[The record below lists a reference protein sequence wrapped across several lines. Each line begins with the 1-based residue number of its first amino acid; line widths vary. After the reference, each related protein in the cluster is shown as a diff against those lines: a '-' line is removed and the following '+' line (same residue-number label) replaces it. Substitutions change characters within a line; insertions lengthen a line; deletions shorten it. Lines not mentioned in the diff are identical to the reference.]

1 MPRTP
6 IEPQFPTE
14 RLSILDSDGLLDAK
28 LEPKLAP
35 DDLKRLYRGM
45 VLGRR
50 LDERM
55 LKLQRQGRIG
65 TFAPIKGQEASQ
77 IGTAFTLEAR
87 DWMVPSFRET
97 AAMLWRGWP
106 IEKILAFYAG
116 RLEGGQPGPEQRDL
130 PVTIPVA
137 TQLPHAVGL
146 AYGIQYRGEDSVV
159 MVYFGDGA
167 TSEGDFHEA
176 ANFAG
181 VWHGP
186 VVFVCQNNQWAISV
200 PLKKQTNSRTI
211 AQKAT
216 AYGFPGIQVDGND
229 VLAVYAAS
237 REAVDRARAGEGPTL
252 IECVTYRLGMHTTAD
267 DPTKYRSEEEVKAW
281 EQKDPLTRF
290 RAYLEKKKLLDPSV
304 DEQVD
309 EEIAHGVERFEAMP
323 PADPLE
329 MFDHAYAEL
338 PPHLAAERAELAAR
352 LQAPGGE
359 AGADSAEPPRRPCA
373 ASAGRAGGRRDRHR
387 PRARLTSRAMAKLN
401 MVKAL
406 NLALLEEMERDPD
419 VVIIGEDVGVDG
431 GVFRVTEDLHRRFG
445 GRRVIDSPL
454 AEAGI
459 IGASIGMALYGLK
472 PVSEIQFSGFA
483 FQCFHQIENHA
494 ARYRQRSQ
502 GRFHCQMVMRMPYGG
517 GVRALEHHSESEEQF
532 YAHIPGLKMV
542 IPSGPAHGPRAP
554 RGGHPGSRPRG
565 VLRAQGALPRRPRKR
580 CPTRPR

>member
-1 MPRTP
+1 MPRTL
-6 IEPQFPTE
+6 IEPQFPIE
-14 RLSILDSDGLLDAK
+14 RLSVLDSDGKLDAK

-35 DDLKRLYRGM
+35 DDLKRLYRAM

-55 LKLQRQGRIG
+55 IKLQRQGRIG

-77 IGTAFTLEAR
+77 IGSIFTLGPK

-97 AAMLWRGWP
+97 AAMIWRGWP

-116 RLEGGQPGPEQRDL
+116 RLEGGQPAPEQHDL

-146 AYGIQYRGEDSVV
+146 AYAIQYRGEDAVV

-211 AQKAT
+211 AQKAL

-267 DPTKYRSEEEVKAW
+267 DPTKYRSEEEVNFW

-290 RAYLEKKKLLDPSV
+290 RVYLEKKKLLDASV
-304 DEQVD
+304 EEQVD
-309 EEIAHGVERFEAMP
+309 EEIARAVERFEAMP
-323 PADPLE
+323 PADPLS

-338 PPHLAAERAELAAR
+338 PPGVAAQRAELAAR
-352 LQAPGGE
+352 LQAPPPGG
-359 AGADSAEPPRRPCA
+359 GANPVESASPPMRGQRK
-373 ASAGRAGGRRDRHR
+373 
-387 PRARLTSRAMAKLN
+387 TSRW
-401 MVKAL
+401 
-406 NLALLEEMERDPD
+406 
-419 VVIIGEDVGVDG
+419 
-431 GVFRVTEDLHRRFG
+431 T
-445 GRRVIDSPL
+445 S
-454 AEAGI
+454 
-459 IGASIGMALYGLK
+459 
-472 PVSEIQFSGFA
+472 
-483 FQCFHQIENHA
+483 
-494 ARYRQRSQ
+494 
-502 GRFHCQMVMRMPYGG
+502 
-517 GVRALEHHSESEEQF
+517 
-532 YAHIPGLKMV
+532 
-542 IPSGPAHGPRAP
+542 
-554 RGGHPGSRPRG
+554 
-565 VLRAQGALPRRPRKR
+565 
-580 CPTRPR
+580 